1 MSFRIVDSDTG
12 KILFETSDV
21 TKLMEK
27 LEYYEDDMER
37 PVKEIFP
44 RTSELGEEMKI
55 TGRRK

>member
-21 TKLMEK
+21 TNLMEK

>member
-1 MSFRIVDSDTG
+1 MTFRIIDSNTDN
-12 KILFETSDV
+12 ILFDTSDI

-44 RTSELGEEMKI
+44 RTSELGEEMKL

>member
-12 KILFETSDV
+12 KILFETSDI

>member
-1 MSFRIVDSDTG
+1 MTFRIIDSDTG
-12 KILFETSDV
+12 KILFDTSDI

>member
-1 MSFRIVDSDTG
+1 MTFRIVDSNTD

-44 RTSELGEEMKI
+44 RTSELGEEMKL

>member
-44 RTSELGEEMKI
+44 RTSELEEEKKI

>member
-1 MSFRIVDSDTG
+1 MTFRIVDSDTG
-12 KILFETSDV
+12 KILFETTDV

>member
-1 MSFRIVDSDTG
+1 MTFRIVDSDTG

-21 TKLMEK
+21 AKLMEK

>member
-1 MSFRIVDSDTG
+1 MTFRIVDSDTG
-12 KILFETSDV
+12 KILFDTSDI

>member
-12 KILFETSDV
+12 EILFETSDI